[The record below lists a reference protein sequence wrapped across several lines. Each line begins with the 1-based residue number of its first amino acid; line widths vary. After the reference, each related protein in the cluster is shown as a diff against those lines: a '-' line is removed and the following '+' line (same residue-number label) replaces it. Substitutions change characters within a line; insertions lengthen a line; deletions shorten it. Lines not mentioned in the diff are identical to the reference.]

1 MSNVNELDNYRAGG
15 RFHLEA
21 PSNHQLPQDP
31 LAAQVILEYAMCA
44 SHAASYIAYNLL
56 NRDGDSSLWEVFAKN
71 RFHFECAEFYVGE
84 SEITYVV
91 HYIDNQ
97 GIRKSWADTENYREL
112 LGTILDTEVLFTRL
126 DDPQARGY
134 IRGLALSILVSD
146 YCPDAEMYSGRIY
159 R

>member
-15 RFHLEA
+15 RFHLEV
-21 PSNHQLPQDP
+21 PENHQLPQDP

-44 SHAASYIAYNLL
+44 SHVASYIAYNIL
-56 NRDGDSSLWEVFAKN
+56 NKDLDSSLWEVFEEN
-71 RFHFECAEFYVGE
+71 HFSFECAEFSVGE

-97 GIRKSWADTENYREL
+97 GIRQSWVDTENYREL

-126 DDPQARGY
+126 DDSQARGY
-134 IRGLALSILVSD
+134 IKGLALSILVSD
-146 YCPDAEMYSGRIY
+146 YCPDAKMYSGYIY